1 MRSVQRVERL
11 LLVMGLALLG
21 LYLGARIHGALLSRA
36 AIARISSSPAG
47 SSADAEDRNRYLNLL
62 PADFSRWSEKRIQG
76 YKESLVKSVDP
87 PLAILRVGR
96 IHLEA
101 PIFDGTDDL
110 ILNRG
115 VGRIVGTARV
125 GTNGNVGIAGHR
137 DGFFR
142 GLKDVRVGD
151 TMDLVTPSS
160 SETYVVDRIQIVD
173 PKDVSVLR
181 PAKVP
186 SLTLVTCYPFYFIG
200 SAPQRYVVHAS
211 ITDSDQP
218 SNNALKLL
226 NSTVTKKN
234 NQEITK

>member
-1 MRSVQRVERL
+1 L
-11 LLVMGLALLG
+11 
-21 LYLGARIHGALLSRA
+21 
-36 AIARISSSPAG
+36 
-47 SSADAEDRNRYLNLL
+47 DFL
-62 PADFSRWSEKRIQG
+62 PADFSLWSEKRIQG
-76 YKESLVKSVDP
+76 YKESLVKNVDP

-96 IHLEA
+96 IHLEV
-101 PIFDGTDDL
+101 PMFDGTDDL

-160 SETYVVDRIQIVD
+160 TETYVVDKIQIVD

-200 SAPQRYVVHAS
+200 SAPQRYIVHAS
-211 ITDSDQP
+211 IAESDQP
-218 SNNALKLL
+218 SNTALKLL
-226 NSTVTKKN
+226 NSTVPKKN
-234 NQEITK
+234 SQEITK

>member
-1 MRSVQRVERL
+1 ME
-11 LLVMGLALLG
+11 
-21 LYLGARIHGALLSRA
+21 LS
-36 AIARISSSPAG
+36 PV
-47 SSADAEDRNRYLNLL
+47 NFKL
-62 PADFSRWSEKRIQG
+62 WSEKRIED
-76 YKESLVKSVDP
+76 YKESLVKNVAP
-87 PLAILRVGR
+87 PLAILRVAK
-96 IHLEA
+96 INLEV
-101 PIFDGTDDL
+101 PVLDGTDDL

-115 VGRIVGTARV
+115 VGRIAGTARV
-125 GTNGNVGIAGHR
+125 GAGDNVGLAGHR

-142 GLKDVRVGD
+142 GLKDLRVGD
-151 TMDLVTPSS
+151 TMDLVMPSRT
-160 SETYVVDRIQIVD
+160 ETYVVDSIQIVD

-200 SAPQRYVVHAS
+200 SAPKRYVVHAS